1 MAKFCMKC
9 GNPLQEGHKFC
20 LNCGAPVAPAAPAG
34 PVCAKCGNPLQEGHK
49 FCLNCG
55 TPVAAPAAEAAAPVV
70 EAAAPV
76 VEAAAPVVEA
86 AEAAPEAPK
95 ACAVVV
101 AELKDAGALEE
112 LVNGKAAEG
121 YRLVAAVP
129 NGVSNK
135 ATLFFELK

>member
-1 MAKFCMKC
+1 MPKFCMQC
-9 GNPLQEGHKFC
+9 GTPMQEGHKFC
-20 LNCGAPVAPAAPAG
+20 LNCGAPAAPVAPAAPA
-34 PVCAKCGNPLQEGHK
+34 
-49 FCLNCG
+49 
-55 TPVAAPAAEAAAPVV
+55 APAAPVV

-76 VEAAAPVVEA
+76 VEAAAPVVEQA
-86 AEAAPEAPK
+86 APVVEAAPEAPK
-95 ACAVVV
+95 ACAVVI
-101 AELKDAGALEE
+101 AELKDANALEE

>member
-1 MAKFCMKC
+1 MPKFCMQC
-9 GNPLQEGHKFC
+9 GTPMQEGHKFC
-20 LNCGAPVAPAAPAG
+20 LNCGAPAAPVAPAAPA
-34 PVCAKCGNPLQEGHK
+34 
-49 FCLNCG
+49 
-55 TPVAAPAAEAAAPVV
+55 APAAPVVEAAAPVVEQAAPVV

-86 AEAAPEAPK
+86 APEAPK
-95 ACAVVV
+95 ACAVVI
-101 AELKDAGALEE
+101 AELKDTNALEE